1 MAQLR
6 PGDLKASLAR
16 GLAPVYLVAGE
27 EPLLLEEAL
36 DAIRAAA
43 RATGCEEREVLHADG
58 SFDWGRLAGSGA
70 SLSLFSRRRLLELRL
85 PGSKPGVEGGKALA
99 QWCAA
104 PPHDVVLVVAAG
116 RLDSRA
122 RNSAWVKALARAGH
136 FLYAWPVDGSDL
148 PRWISARAA
157 AAGLRLD
164 RDAAALLAARSEGNL
179 LAAAQ
184 EVDKLVLQ
192 NGAGSADVELVQR
205 SVADNARFGV
215 FDLSQ
220 AVLEGRGRRAVRVLD
235 ALRQE
240 GTEPP
245 VVLWGLAREL
255 RAAARLAAGEAGAAG
270 PGPPR
275 RNQALSRAAG
285 RAPVG
290 RWRDLLRAAARVD
303 RVLKGAEPGS
313 PWDELVNLALEI
325 AAAAGAA
332 AAPRPGVPPA
342 P

>member
-16 GLAPVYLVAGE
+16 GLAPVYLVAGD

-43 RATGCEEREVLHADG
+43 RAAGCEEREVLHADA

-70 SLSLFSRRRLLELRL
+70 SLSLFSQRRLLELRL
-85 PGSKPGVEGGKALA
+85 PGSRPGVDGAKALA
-99 QWCAA
+99 QWCQK
-104 PPHDVVLVVAAG
+104 PPDDVVLVVAAG
-116 RLDSRA
+116 RLDSKA
-122 RNSAWVKALARAGH
+122 RNSAWVKALAGAGH
-136 FLYAWPVDGSDL
+136 FLYAWPVEGPDL
-148 PRWISARAA
+148 PRWITARAA

-184 EVDKLVLQ
+184 EVDKLLLL
-192 NGAGSADVELVQR
+192 NGEGSAGAELVQR
-205 SVADNARFGV
+205 SVADNARFGI
-215 FDLSQ
+215 FDLTQ
-220 AVLEGRGRRAVRVLD
+220 AVLEGRGRRAARVLE

-255 RAAARLAAGEAGAAG
+255 RAAARLGGG
-270 PGPPR
+270 DRSVLKGSPPR
-275 RNQALSRAAG
+275 RNEALTRAAG
-285 RAPVG
+285 RSPVG
-290 RWRDLLRAAARVD
+290 CWRELLRCAARVD

-313 PWDELVNLALEI
+313 AWDELVQLALDS
-325 AAAAGAA
+325 AAAARGAGT
-332 AAPRPGVPPA
+332 RKPGVSPP